1 MNVAVVIAAVC
12 LAAGAI
18 CALIRAERGPTMLDR
33 TIALD
38 VFATILIG
46 AIIVEAIF
54 SKRQDVFPIL
64 VILSLVGFVGSVTIS
79 RFASVEPEGEKR
91 ILSRAEI
98 ALEDARRA
106 AQQEAELSGLVVLD
120 EDYSSI
126 EIEPKQEGEK

>member
-1 MNVAVVIAAVC
+1 MNVALVIAAVC
-12 LAAGAI
+12 LTAGAI

-46 AIIVEAIF
+46 AIIVEAII

-106 AQQEAELSGLVVLD
+106 AQQEAELSGLAVLD

-126 EIEPKQEGEK
+126 ETEPKQEGGK